1 MNNKIK
7 KYVLPLFIIL
17 IISVIIAILID
28 DLNGILSGFIVLTIH
43 YYIIVFIIHCFRKNK
58 NSNDSKNIK
67 LDPNYSDNERKK
79 IYFNKGFSY
88 EDACKNYC
96 NQNNKSKDNLTEEDK
111 KIIWDY
117 SWDDFTYFLAWI
129 IENNYYQF
137 CEYEYGEDARED
149 LMKYIHEIKTRKKTP
164 VDFLETT
171 EGRLYVGEI
180 SEKRRNFILDYFH
193 NSCIYK
199 DGHYY
204 LKQENKIGSY
214 LVDLEKFAKEELNS
228 EIYGFKFRWE
238 DYDKFKIHIDEAY
251 KKYKIETAK
260 DELPPISENDM
271 GRIHNIM
278 EYIKQHDYDFYKSL
292 QNLSLYAVPLESN
305 TKLLPATDV
314 AHTMISSL
322 HCCIKAKK
330 MLNSI
335 SEDFLSSDTYKK
347 FMINFTD
354 GFIFDELERIS
365 SYSESELKMQI
376 ENKYF
381 AYFGAYILG
390 LTDKLPDNPEDCD
403 EKALCSLITKFN
415 SYGEMLNNCRM
426 IDKESILYIADS
438 LALESIHYIYKEKNN
453 IHFDEKNRNYKIIQR
468 SCSFYVL
475 SYNFDD
481 MKNKLEKVQQ

>member
-180 SEKRRNFILDYFH
+180 SEKIRNFILDYFD
-193 NSCIYK
+193 NSYIYK

-228 EIYGFKFRWE
+228 EIYGFKFIWE
-238 DYDKFKIHIDEAY
+238 DYDKFKTYIDEAY
-251 KKYKIETAK
+251 KKYKIGVEE
-260 DELPPISENDM
+260 ELSEISTNDM
-271 GRIHNIM
+271 QRIYSLIKAQDDNDFKASLNNI
-278 EYIKQHDYDFYKSL
+278 
-292 QNLSLYAVPLESN
+292 SLYAFPLESN
-305 TKLLPATDV
+305 TSLLSKSEV
-314 AHTMISSL
+314 AHTMISTL
-322 HCCIKAKK
+322 HHCFKAKTG
-330 MLNSI
+330 LNMI
-335 SEDFLSSDTYKK
+335 SENFLTSEPYKK
-347 FMINFTD
+347 LMFKFTD
-354 GFIFDELERIS
+354 GFIFDELEKFDN
-365 SYSESELKMQI
+365 YSEEELINLSKS
-376 ENKYF
+376 NCS
-381 AYFGAYILG
+381 AYFYAYILG
-390 LTDKLPDNPEDCD
+390 LIDKIPETPEECD
-403 EKALCSLITKFN
+403 EKALCSLITNFE
-415 SYGEMLNNCRM
+415 SYGEMLDNCKM
-426 IDKESILYIADS
+426 LDKKSMLYIADS
-438 LALESIHYIYKEKNN
+438 LCLETIYYMYKKHHN
-453 IHFDEKNRNYKIIQR
+453 IPYDEKIKEYKGIQR
-468 SCSFYVL
+468 SCSFYIL
-475 SYNFDD
+475 SYDYD
-481 MKNKLEKVQQ
+481 AIMKKINNLNPKV